1 LQPQLQIKYPLKK
14 LHFGKLKVQESSFCI
29 NKTAIIDF
37 NTLVDFWEKKEE
49 LKMWKLLKIVFIAF
63 LFKSTYAQMNQHQFD
78 KHFVVKSSW
87 SPPQWTKS
95 AERYESQKG

>member
-1 LQPQLQIKYPLKK
+1 LQPQLKIKYPLKK
-14 LHFGKLKVQESSFCI
+14 LHFGKLKVQVNSFCI

-49 LKMWKLLKIVFIAF
+49 LKMWKLLKIVFIAL
-63 LFKSTYAQMNQHQFD
+63 LFKSTYAKMNQHQFG